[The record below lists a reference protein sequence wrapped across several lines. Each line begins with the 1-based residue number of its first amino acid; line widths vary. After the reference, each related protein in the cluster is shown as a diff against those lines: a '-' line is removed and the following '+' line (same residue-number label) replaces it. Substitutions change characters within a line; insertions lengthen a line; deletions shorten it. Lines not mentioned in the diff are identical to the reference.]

1 MRLRRA
7 NYIFAIFCIL
17 PISVQGA
24 DKTPPKPVSATKST
38 KLVDLI
44 QRRDFESAWQCITSS
59 SVTEKQADGMTAL
72 HWSALHGEAEMA
84 RKLLAAGADP
94 NAVTHYGITPLAIA
108 CEVGS
113 LPVVECLLAAGAT
126 ADAQAS
132 AVDAPILLAS
142 RTGNVDIV
150 RQLVDHGADP
160 LTKNAKK
167 QTALMWAAAEGNVAV
182 VEYLM
187 SKGADPERKLKTGF
201 TAFLFAVREGHAA
214 VVRHMVQNGV
224 EVDRPMN
231 PDNTGGRNPRRGMT
245 ALHLSIENGHFE
257 LARLLLE
264 LGADSN
270 DQRCGFTPLHNLTWV
285 RKPHRG
291 DNIDGT
297 PAPIG
302 SGNLTSLELVD
313 VLVKHGADV
322 NTRLRKGSS
331 GRGKMSHKGCTPFM
345 FAARRNDVPL
355 MKKLLEHGA
364 DPTLANV
371 DNCTPFMVA
380 AGIGTLAPGE
390 EAGTEEEALEAVELL
405 LELGAD
411 VNHVDNN
418 GETAMHGAAYKSLP
432 KMVDWLSAHGADVSV
447 WNRKNKHGWTPTL
460 IAEGHRPG
468 NFKPAA
474 ETLQAVYRQLRAA
487 GIQPPPKT
495 PPKHRLGYEQR

>member
-1 MRLRRA
+1 MRLLL
-7 NYIFAIFCIL
+7 ISCIGATICFL
-17 PISVQGA
+17 PGLGRCEDGPPA
-24 DKTPPKPVSATKST
+24 DASPKVATG

-44 QRRDFESAWQCITSS
+44 QQGDFSSAVQQISANA
-59 SVTEKQADGMTAL
+59 VKQQQPDGMTAL
-72 HWSALHGEAEMA
+72 HWSAWHGEADVA
-84 RKLLAAGADP
+84 RRLIAAGADP
-94 NAVTHYGITPLAIA
+94 NASTHYGITPLTIA
-108 CEVGS
+108 CKVGS
-113 LPVVECLLAAGAT
+113 LPIVECLLAAGANP
-126 ADAQAS
+126 DAS
-132 AVDAPILLAS
+132 RRDLEAPILVAS
-142 RTGNVDIV
+142 RTGNVQIV

-160 LTKNAKK
+160 MASNSKK
-167 QTALMWAAAEGNVAV
+167 QTALMWAAAEGNVDV

-187 SKGADPERKLKTGF
+187 SKGADAERKLKTGF
-201 TAFLFAVREGHAA
+201 TAFFFAVREGNSA
-214 VVRHMVQNGV
+214 VVRKMVQSGV
-224 EVDRPMN
+224 KVDQPMN
-231 PDNTGGRNPRRGMT
+231 PANTGGRNPRRGMT
-245 ALHLSIENGHFE
+245 ALHLSIENGHFD
-257 LARLLLE
+257 LAKSLLE
-264 LGADSN
+264 LGADPN

-302 SGNLTSLELVD
+302 SGNLTSLQLVD
-313 VLVKHGADV
+313 VLVEQGADV
-322 NTRLRKGSS
+322 DAQLRKGSS
-331 GRGKMSHKGCTPFM
+331 GRGKMSHKGCTPLM

-355 MKKLLEHGA
+355 MQKLLEHGA
-364 DPTLANV
+364 DPTIANV

-405 LELGAD
+405 LELGANI
-411 VNHVDNN
+411 NHVDSN

-432 KMVDWLSAHGADVSV
+432 QMVDWLAAHGADVSV
-447 WNRKNKHGWTPTL
+447 WNQKNKHGWTPTL

-474 ETLQAVYRQLRAA
+474 ETLEAVYRQLRAA